1 MPDNQRYGIKSVSE
15 CLSRCY
21 KKELVLRF
29 GYSFN
34 AERAFL
40 PFHKACFMRWYSL
53 YCNAEKAFSHHKKGF
68 PVTGLICHYDSVTA
82 QRADCQSY
90 CRVCENCATIV
101 MSSFFFSVISF
112 YSTLF

>member
-1 MPDNQRYGIKSVSE
+1 MQVAFYVSDNQRYGSKSVSE
-15 CLSRCY
+15 CLSQCH

-40 PFHKACFMRWYSL
+40 PFHKACFMRRYSL

-68 PVTGLICHYDSVTA
+68 PVIGLVCH
-82 QRADCQSY
+82 
-90 CRVCENCATIV
+90 
-101 MSSFFFSVISF
+101 
-112 YSTLF
+112 

>member
-1 MPDNQRYGIKSVSE
+1 MQVAVYVSDNQRYGSKSVSE
-15 CLSRCY
+15 CLSQCH

-34 AERAFL
+34 AERTFL

-68 PVTGLICHYDSVTA
+68 PVIGLVCH
-82 QRADCQSY
+82 
-90 CRVCENCATIV
+90 
-101 MSSFFFSVISF
+101 
-112 YSTLF
+112 